1 MAIAYPVVLAINLT
15 NNWSYYASG
24 GDWRPSVFF
33 TLSAATLSWL
43 TYVLFNE
50 LFLVKLLKYK
60 GWEYWKQHTFYLFLF
75 IVCISIIFGS
85 ALMTGM
91 MGFMAVVFHWS
102 NSLSDYLM
110 NSTFMVLFTL
120 IFTLMAYSSE
130 FIKQWKISTEDN
142 ARMREEMVRGQ
153 YELLKTQV
161 NPHFL
166 FNSLNTL
173 SSIIPS
179 KPDVAVLFVQQM
191 SRVFRYS
198 LSHVSENTVLLDIEI
213 KIVESYIFINKQRY
227 DEKLIVNIN
236 IDKAAR
242 QSHVVTQSLLMLVEN
257 AIKHNEI
264 SEEHPLTVDIY
275 NEENMLVIRNT
286 LQPKKIMEESTGIG
300 LTNVVNRYK
309 SVSNV
314 PVTIDRQHDLFTVNI
329 PLL

>member
-15 NNWSYYASG
+15 NNWGYYASG
-24 GDWRPSVFF
+24 GDWRPSIFF
-33 TLSAATLSWL
+33 TLSATTLSWL

-60 GWEYWKQHTFYLFLF
+60 GWEYWKQHPFYLFLF
-75 IVCISIIFGS
+75 IVCISIAFGS
-85 ALMTGM
+85 VLMTGM
-91 MGFMAVVFHWS
+91 MGFMAVFFHW
-102 NSLSDYLM
+102 NSSPSDYLM

-120 IFTLMAYSSE
+120 IFTLMAYGAE
-130 FIKQWKISTEDN
+130 FIKQWKISTDDN

-191 SRVFRYS
+191 ARVFRYS
-198 LSHVSENTVLLDIEI
+198 LNHISENTVSLAIEM

-227 DEKLIVNIN
+227 GEKLIVNIN
-236 IDKAAR
+236 ITEAALES
-242 QSHVVTQSLLMLVEN
+242 QIVTQSLLMLVEN
-257 AIKHNEI
+257 AIKHNEL
-264 SEEHPLTVDIY
+264 SEEHPLTMDIY
-275 NEENMLVIRNT
+275 NEGSILVTMNT

-300 LTNVVNRYK
+300 LANVVSRYK
-309 SVSNV
+309 SVSNI
-314 PVTIDRQHDLFTVNI
+314 PVVIDKQHDLFIVKM